1 MRSQLHFNLNY
12 CLSSH
17 FHQRLLCGFC
27 TWTKFFARKDLQ
39 IGKAL
44 HPSPNKD
51 ISPTIPNKKSWRALS
66 LWTKPTKQFETGCQ
80 RNSFHI
86 SAIFRSQSSPKSVWQ
101 SSTNYECVV
110 SKIRWK
116 GFEKRRLSPR
126 RRFCSR
132 SWNLSQGDVECH
144 QTCTWAR
151 LRDTTLLFA
160 ISFWFSIES

>member
-1 MRSQLHFNLNY
+1 MTSQLHSFNFNY

-80 RNSFHI
+80 RNSFYI
-86 SAIFRSQSSPKSVWQ
+86 SAIFRVQSPPKSVWH

-110 SKIRWK
+110 WK
-116 GFEKRRLSPR
+116 SVERVLRKGGSHLADDFARALETYPKETWIATRLAR
-126 RRFCSR
+126 GRVWGIQLCF
-132 SWNLSQGDVECH
+132 SQFHSDLV
-144 QTCTWAR
+144 
-151 LRDTTLLFA
+151 
-160 ISFWFSIES
+160 